1 VCAPET
7 PDPPRQGRG
16 CAAPIQVTE
25 APVLHDPINRIAWLP
40 AEALRPNW
48 YNPNVVFG
56 PELRLLELSILR
68 TGWVQPVL
76 ATRDGMIIDGYH
88 RWRLAQESPRL
99 LERYGGRLPVALL
112 DLDEAEAMLL
122 TVRMN
127 RAKGSHVA
135 VKMSELVK
143 TLIDRH
149 GLDRQ
154 QIAHEIGATLD
165 EVDLLY
171 QDGVFKARK
180 IAEWQYSKAW
190 YPKEVR
196 GGRGGPGGAG
206 RGNAG

>member
-1 VCAPET
+1 MTV
-7 PDPPRQGRG
+7 PDPQPQT
-16 CAAPIQVTE
+16 PEV
-25 APVLHDPINRIAWLP
+25 HDPINQVVWLP
-40 AEALRPNW
+40 TEALQPNW

-76 ATRDGMIIDGYH
+76 ATRAGTIIDGYH
-88 RWRLAQESPRL
+88 RWRLARESPRL
-99 LERYGGRLPVALL
+99 HERYGGRLPVALL
-112 DLDEAEAMLL
+112 DLEEAEAMLL

-143 TLIDRH
+143 ALIDRH

-154 QIAHEIGATLD
+154 QIAQEIGATLD

-180 IAEWQYSKAW
+180 IAE
-190 YPKEVR
+190 
-196 GGRGGPGGAG
+196 
-206 RGNAG
+206 